1 MTQPLPDA
9 AAQRAAALDVYA
21 VYEPT
26 LYQGYLDMIA
36 QWLAAVRVAM
46 FTGGVTQLAL
56 MPDPFTVFAKTPEWN
71 KLVTSYGD
79 TIVRGVLAEPYAQI
93 LGDDTV
99 FATRP
104 FVHNWIADRQNKLAK
119 TPTEV
124 FGLVKTI
131 VDNATSNGASIP
143 DVADQIHDLL
153 DATHGEQWKN
163 RAQTV
168 ARTEVVGAYN
178 GGLHDAFG
186 MIVDAQP
193 DRSYFKRWLATDDTR
208 TRPDHREADGQ
219 LAAWSQPFVVGG
231 FPMMHPHDP
240 AAPAR
245 EVINCRCTE
254 LLELA
259 GEPTDMT
266 NRQYLGAAAHRRV
279 SMRLA
284 AAAQGFA
291 FDESLH
297 PRGPGGKWVHVGAVV
312 EHAVHGKGTVTE
324 THALG
329 KVSVRFHNPG
339 VGLKKVS
346 AKELVPSRQDHHDAE
361 AAARGESLRDAARR
375 VKPMNPEALKISARD
390 RMNRSPEEFTKWLLQ
405 SLHMPA
411 VTAPPAATE
420 AFQIS
425 VRHRMDRNPEEFAKW
440 LHSAAA
446 AFVARHQR
454 RGTP

>member
-186 MIVDAQP
+186 MITDAQP
-193 DRSYFKRWLATDDTR
+193 DRSYFKRWLATDDTH

-219 LAAWSQPFVVGG
+219 LVPWSQPFIVGG

-240 AAPAR
+240 AAPAH

-254 LLELA
+254 LLELE
-259 GEPTDMT
+259 GEPTDMG
-266 NRQYLGAAAHRRV
+266 NRQYLDAAVQTLKDIRRPRLGRLADMIPSNRVWKPGDRVGLQPLNQTPNSPYPQLGTVQQITGRRV
-279 SMRLA
+279 MV
-284 AAAQGFA
+284 
-291 FDESLH
+291 
-297 PRGPGGKWVHVGAVV
+297 KWDNGDLSVV
-312 EHAVHGKGTVTE
+312 
-324 THALG
+324 
-329 KVSVRFHNPG
+329 
-339 VGLKKVS
+339 
-346 AKELVPSRQDHHDAE
+346 
-361 AAARGESLRDAARR
+361 DAANLSR
-375 VKPMNPEALKISARD
+375 EHHILG
-390 RMNRSPEEFTKWLLQ
+390 RSP
-405 SLHMPA
+405 
-411 VTAPPAATE
+411 
-420 AFQIS
+420 
-425 VRHRMDRNPEEFAKW
+425 
-440 LHSAAA
+440 
-446 AFVARHQR
+446 
-454 RGTP
+454 